1 MRTHPVCNTIRNIF
15 LKFRILFLI
24 LAIGILFLPLLKPG
38 EDTPSMVVFFL
49 GRFHPLVVHFP
60 IVLIL
65 FALTF
70 EILSIL
76 KWIKIPASIPGILLG
91 AGLLSCLGSLILGYL
106 LYYTQEY
113 SGNIIEEHLWGGV
126 LLTAAVSL
134 SIYLLLTYKISGSKN
149 LYRAYLTVLF
159 AANIIL
165 IYTSHH
171 GGTLTHGE
179 GYLTQY
185 LPGKNQNPSDWE
197 PKPIEEMLVYE
208 DVIMAF
214 LDKKCMS
221 CHNENKSKGGLILT
235 SYEDLIKGGK
245 GDHPTL
251 VLNSSSESEIF
262 RRVTIPSN
270 DDDFMPPEGKTPLG
284 SNEILLLKW
293 WIDSGADPKVRLTE
307 IPADSEIEPVIS
319 IYLSELEKEQRKRFY
334 QKLNT
339 ENLIKSMGNLDKVEL
354 KIDPYNENSIF
365 LSMTFPPSKFRDNDL
380 FDLQPLFQHIAKASF
395 IGSDIT
401 DDGLYHIGQMSSLK
415 ELYIQQTEIKGD
427 GIAHL
432 SKLGSLQLLDLSKT
446 NVSDGNLLH
455 ILQIPSLKELY
466 LNETSISTEVIK
478 ALKEN
483 RTDLQIYLERGKLF

>member
-1 MRTHPVCNTIRNIF
+1 MRTYSLFNKIRNKF
-15 LKFRILFLI
+15 LKFRILFLL

-38 EDTPSMVVFFL
+38 EDTPSMIVFFL

-65 FALTF
+65 FALIF
-70 EILSIL
+70 EILTKLKLIKTPVSI
-76 KWIKIPASIPGILLG
+76 SGILLVTG
-91 AGLLSCLGSLILGYL
+91 FLSCLGALILGYL

-126 LLTAAVSL
+126 LLTASVSL
-134 SIYLLLTYKISGSKN
+134 SLYLLLTYKNSGSKN
-149 LYRAYLTVLF
+149 LQRAYLIVLS

-171 GGTLTHGE
+171 GGSLTHGE

-185 LPGKNQNPSDWE
+185 FPGKNQNPSDWE
-197 PKPIEEMLVYE
+197 PKPMEEMLVYE

-235 SYEDLIKGGK
+235 TYEDLIKGGK

-251 VLNSSSESEIF
+251 VLNSSSESDIF
-262 RRVTIPSN
+262 RRVTLSSN
-270 DDDFMPPEGKTPLG
+270 DDDFMPPEGKTPLS

-293 WIDSGADPKVRLTE
+293 WIDSGADPEIRLTE
-307 IPADSEIEPVIS
+307 ITDSEIEPVIS
-319 IYLSELEKEQRKRFY
+319 IYLSELEKEQRNRFL

-339 ENLIKSMGNLDKVEL
+339 EDLIRSVKNLDKVEL
-354 KIDPYNENSIF
+354 TIDPYDEKSIF
-365 LSMTFPPSKFRDNDL
+365 LSMTFPPSKFRDDDL
-380 FDLQPLFQHIAKASF
+380 LDLQPLFQRITKASF

-401 DDGLYHIGQMSSLK
+401 DDGLYRIGQMNSLK
-415 ELYIQQTEIKGD
+415 ELYIQQTQIKGD

-432 SKLGSLQLLDLSKT
+432 SKIGSLEILDLSKT
-446 NVSDGNLLH
+446 NVSDGHLLH

-466 LNETSISTEVIK
+466 LNETSISKEVIN

-483 RTDLQIYLERGKLF
+483 RADLQIYLERGKLF